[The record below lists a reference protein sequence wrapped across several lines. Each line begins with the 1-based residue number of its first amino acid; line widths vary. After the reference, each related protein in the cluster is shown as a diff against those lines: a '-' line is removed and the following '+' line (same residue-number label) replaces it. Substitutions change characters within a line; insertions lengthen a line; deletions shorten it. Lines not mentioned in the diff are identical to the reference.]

1 MLTISYTYVTQK
13 DEKNESVISID
24 IIEMNNEGRLN
35 FYIQLSTIESIFFLF
50 AFIII
55 NIMTIFAYKKMVKK
69 NIGVNL
75 TANGNK
81 SKDKIERKL
90 CFFAL
95 FTSFGQMFIAI
106 VVICIYCGRVLDIAS
121 ILSFLGGIYTIVMDV
136 GILVLPTWPLLWASR
151 SFRIK
156 LIQSILP
163 EKLHEKIIGPI
174 TQSSKMVQNGQTTIK
189 VLPANTIKMT

>member
-24 IIEMNNEGRLN
+24 IIEMNN
-35 FYIQLSTIESIFFLF
+35 
-50 AFIII
+50 
-55 NIMTIFAYKKMVKK
+55 
-69 NIGVNL
+69 
-75 TANGNK
+75 
-81 SKDKIERKL
+81 
-90 CFFAL
+90 
-95 FTSFGQMFIAI
+95 
-106 VVICIYCGRVLDIAS
+106 ICIYCGRVLDIAS